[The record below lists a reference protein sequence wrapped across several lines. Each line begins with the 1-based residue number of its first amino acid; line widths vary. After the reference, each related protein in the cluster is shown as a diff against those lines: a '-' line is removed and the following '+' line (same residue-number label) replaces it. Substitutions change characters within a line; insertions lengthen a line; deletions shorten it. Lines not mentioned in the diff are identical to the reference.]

1 MESISHPLPK
11 PRKTKPRG
19 RHPRNAL
26 SPAFVRN
33 AAPGR
38 YCDGNGLYLFVQS
51 TGTRS
56 WIQRLVVRGRQ
67 RELGLG
73 SVHLVSLAEARA
85 IALANRKLAR
95 AGGDPL
101 AERRRAQ
108 AVPTFAAAAAL
119 VVEQKRAGWRDAKY
133 AGAWLSRLERHAFP
147 RIGNRP
153 VSEVTSADVLEILAP
168 IWHAKAHTARSVRQ
182 RISAVM
188 QWAIAMDYRA
198 DNPCDR
204 VGPVLGRQQHLVEH
218 MRALPNQD
226 VAAAIET
233 VRASRSS
240 AVVKLAFEF
249 QVLTAARP
257 GEVRGARWDE
267 IDMAGRVWT
276 IPATRMKA
284 SREHRVPL
292 CRRAV
297 EILAAART
305 LGDAGGL
312 VFPSRGGRP
321 LDEKRLRWLLE
332 KNRIAA
338 VPHGF
343 RSSFRDWAA
352 EQTNHPREVVEA
364 ALAHT
369 VQNKVE
375 AAYARSDLFERRRRL
390 MNDWEAYLA
399 GTHRPQ
405 PLIAK
410 PAEHEVVGSAAP

>member
-1 MESISHPLPK
+1 MESISHPFPT

-33 AAPGR
+33 AVPGR

-85 IALANRKLAR
+85 KALANRKLAR
-95 AGGDPL
+95 EGGDPL
-101 AERRRAQ
+101 AEKRRAQ

-119 VVEQKRAGWRDAKY
+119 VVEQKRVGWRDAKY

-147 RIGNRP
+147 RIGERP
-153 VSEVTSADVLEILAP
+153 ISQVNSADVLEILTP
-168 IWHAKAHTARSVRQ
+168 IWHVKAHTARSVRQ

-188 QWAIAMDYRA
+188 DWAVAMDYRA

-218 MRALPNQD
+218 MRALPHQE
-226 VAAAIET
+226 VAVAIDT

-257 GEVRGARWDE
+257 GEVRGARWTE
-267 IDMAGRVWT
+267 IDTGGRVWT

-284 SREHRVPL
+284 NREHRVPL

-297 EILAAART
+297 EILEDARRF
-305 LGDAGGL
+305 GDAGGL

-321 LDEKRLRWLLE
+321 LDEKRLRSLL
-332 KNRIAA
+332 KTNRIAA

-343 RSSFRDWAA
+343 RSSFRDWSWRP
-352 EQTNHPREVVEA
+352 TIRGR
-364 ALAHT
+364 L
-369 VQNKVE
+369 
-375 AAYARSDLFERRRRL
+375 SRRRWPTRCRTRWRPPTRGRTCSSAGDGSWTTGRPTL
-390 MNDWEAYLA
+390 PGRAGRWSLSVLPIPRGRARRREA
-399 GTHRPQ
+399 
-405 PLIAK
+405 
-410 PAEHEVVGSAAP
+410 